1 MEKGVGTGLFFLLEA
16 IFYMV
21 LLMIIYFNKPRL
33 KTKDNKVYSFLIIV
47 AILELFTELFLDIV
61 GPRYQ
66 TLGFLSVFVAKLFCV
81 LLLMWI
87 TTLCSYIVMI
97 SLDMKGKQD
106 KFKKIKR
113 IFYIVFFVNMIAIFI
128 LPIDFVYVKQAGFT
142 TGPGV
147 NLVYIFSFVFS
158 FVGLACLIWNRK
170 NIRNKKFLPM
180 LIFLV
185 LGGFCSFIQF
195 KEPGLLLA
203 VPVHAYITFIM
214 YFTIENPDM
223 KMVEELEKNRK
234 LIDRNIEEKSNLLFE
249 LSHEVR
255 EPLKKINEIS
265 YNYKNTNSV
274 EELQESLKEI
284 NEKANDM
291 SLLVNDIL
299 DISITSRKNMQIY
312 EETYNPE
319 ALFKKLVMKFK
330 EENNNRI
337 TFSYSIPESMPKEL
351 YGDSVKIKQI
361 VNTVLTNAFKYTKEG
376 YVDLKVTNINKYDIA
391 RLIITVE
398 DTGCGMSID
407 KVNDILNNNKEFT
420 KEELDNLEKINIGI
434 KLANKLVIEMG
445 GILVIK
451 SEENKG
457 TKVTIIIDE
466 RIKEDNYNKML
477 EEDNYLKNIK
487 IAILGDKTRK
497 INKIR
502 DILKDYEVKTYLEKD
517 ELIEQIK
524 KKEKYDL
531 IILFDDM
538 KPSGIDVFKELKE
551 IKGYKTP
558 TVVLLEDNKISIKEH
573 YIEDGFTD
581 YLLLSNINEEIKK
594 LDKYLKG

>member
-1 MEKGVGTGLFFLLEA
+1 MQMGIASIGTCVLFGVILL
-16 IFYMV
+16 
-21 LLMIIYFNKPRL
+21 IIYFSKKRVNGKETRL
-33 KTKDNKVYSFLIIV
+33 YNYLLVLSFIGLIIEILCCITVANQEKFSFLT
-47 AILELFTELFLDIV
+47 ILVNRIWLLHISNWLFLFTV
-61 GPRYQ
+61 
-66 TLGFLSVFVAKLFCV
+66 
-81 LLLMWI
+81 
-87 TTLCSYIVMI
+87 YIVNI
-97 SLDMKGKQD
+97 S
-106 KFKKIKR
+106 F
-113 IFYIVFFVNMIAIFI
+113 
-128 LPIDFVYVKQAGFT
+128 
-142 TGPGV
+142 
-147 NLVYIFSFVFS
+147 
-158 FVGLACLIWNRK
+158 RK
-170 NIRNKKFLPM
+170 NIGKMYNHIKKFLLVLYFISVILLLVLPLNYYYENDIVYSYGASTNYLSFLALCCIIFWVISIVSNRNNIEWKKYIPLFS
-180 LIFLV
+180 LIGCVLIALLIRVNNPGFLV
-185 LGGFCSFIQF
+185 ISVTLF
-195 KEPGLLLA
+195 LT
-203 VPVHAYITFIM
+203 TFIM

-265 YNYKNTNSV
+265 YNYKNTNNV

-319 ALFKKLVMKFK
+319 SLFKKLVMKFK

-351 YGDSVKIKQI
+351 YGDSVKLKQI
-361 VNTVLTNAFKYTKEG
+361 VNTILTNAFKYTKEG

-407 KVNDILNNNKEFT
+407 KVNDILNNNKEFS
-420 KEELDNLEKINIGI
+420 KEELNNLEKINVGI

-457 TKVTIIIDE
+457 TKITVIIDE
-466 RIKEDNYNKML
+466 RIKEEDYNKIL
-477 EEDNYLKNIK
+477 EKDNYLNNTK
-487 IAILGDKTRK
+487 IAILGNKTK
-497 INKIR
+497 EISKIR
-502 DILKDYEVKTYLEKD
+502 DILKDYEVKTFLDKD
-517 ELIEQIK
+517 VLKEQIK
-524 KKEKYDL
+524 KHEKYSL
-531 IILFDDM
+531 IILFDEM
-538 KPSGIDVFKELKE
+538 EPSGLEVLKSLKKKRGFK
-551 IKGYKTP
+551 TA
-558 TVVLLEDNKISIKEH
+558 TVVLLDKSKESIKEH
-573 YIEDGFTD
+573 YIKDGFTE

>member
-1 MEKGVGTGLFFLLEA
+1 MGTGIFFLLEA

-33 KTKDNKVYSFLIIV
+33 KTKDNNVYSFLIVV
-47 AILELFTELFLDIV
+47 AILELLTELFLDII
-61 GPRYQ
+61 GPKYQ

-81 LLLMWI
+81 LLLLWI
-87 TTLCSYIVMI
+87 TTLCSYVVMV
-97 SLDMKGKQD
+97 SFDMKNKQE
-106 KFKKIKR
+106 KFEKVKKIFYV
-113 IFYIVFFVNMIAIFI
+113 IFIINMIAIFV
-128 LPIDFVYVKQAGFT
+128 LPIDFVYFKEAGYT

-158 FVGLACLIWNRK
+158 FVGVACLIWNIK

-180 LIFLV
+180 LIFLF
-185 LGGFCSFIQF
+185 LGGFGSYIQF

-203 VPVHAYITFIM
+203 VPIHAYITFIM

-265 YNYKNTNSV
+265 YNYKNTNNV

-319 ALFKKLVMKFK
+319 SLFKKLVMKFK

-337 TFSYSIPESMPKEL
+337 TFSYAIPESMPKEL

-407 KVNDILNNNKEFT
+407 KVNDILNNNKEFS
-420 KEELDNLEKINIGI
+420 KEELDNLEKINVGI

-466 RIKEDNYNKML
+466 QIKEDSYNKML
-477 EEDNYLKNIK
+477 EEDNYLRNTK

-502 DILKDYEVKTYLEKD
+502 DLMKQYEVKTYLEKE

-524 KKEKYDL
+524 KHEKYDL

-538 KPSGIDVFKELKE
+538 KPSGIEVLKSLKE

-558 TVVLLEDNKISIKEH
+558 TVVLLEDNKTSIKEH
-573 YIEDGFTD
+573 YIKDGFTD
-581 YLLLSNINEEIKK
+581 YLLLSDINEEIKK

>member
-1 MEKGVGTGLFFLLEA
+1 MGTGIFFLLEA

-33 KTKDNKVYSFLIIV
+33 KTKDNNVYSFLIVV
-47 AILELFTELFLDIV
+47 AILELLTELFLDII
-61 GPRYQ
+61 GPKYQ

-81 LLLMWI
+81 LLLLWI
-87 TTLCSYIVMI
+87 TTLCSYVVMV
-97 SLDMKGKQD
+97 SFDMKNKQE
-106 KFKKIKR
+106 KFEKVKKIFYV
-113 IFYIVFFVNMIAIFI
+113 IFIINMIAIFV
-128 LPIDFVYVKQAGFT
+128 LPIDFVYFKEAGYT
-142 TGPGV
+142 AGPGV

-158 FVGLACLIWNRK
+158 FVGVACLIWNIK

-180 LIFLV
+180 LIFLF
-185 LGGFCSFIQF
+185 LGGFGSYIQF

-203 VPVHAYITFIM
+203 VPIHAYITFIM

-265 YNYKNTNSV
+265 YNYKNTNNV

-319 ALFKKLVMKFK
+319 SLFKKLAMKFK

-337 TFSYSIPESMPKEL
+337 TFSYAIPESMPKEL
-351 YGDSVKIKQI
+351 YGDSVKLKQI

-407 KVNDILNNNKEFT
+407 KVNDILNNNKEFS
-420 KEELDNLEKINIGI
+420 KEELNNLEKINVGI

-466 RIKEDNYNKML
+466 QIKEDSYNKML
-477 EEDNYLKNIK
+477 EEDNYLRNTK

-502 DILKDYEVKTYLEKD
+502 DLMKQYEVKTYLEKE

-538 KPSGIDVFKELKE
+538 KPSGIEVLKSLKE

-558 TVVLLEDNKISIKEH
+558 TVVLLEDNKTSIKEH
-573 YIEDGFTD
+573 YIKDGFTD

>member
-1 MEKGVGTGLFFLLEA
+1 MQMGSASIGTCVLFGIILL
-16 IFYMV
+16 
-21 LLMIIYFNKPRL
+21 IIYFSKKRINGKE
-33 KTKDNKVYSFLIIV
+33 TKLYNYLLVLSFIGLIIEILCCITVANQEKFSFLT
-47 AILELFTELFLDIV
+47 ILVNRIWLLHISNWLFLFTV
-61 GPRYQ
+61 
-66 TLGFLSVFVAKLFCV
+66 
-81 LLLMWI
+81 
-87 TTLCSYIVMI
+87 YIVNI
-97 SLDMKGKQD
+97 S
-106 KFKKIKR
+106 F
-113 IFYIVFFVNMIAIFI
+113 
-128 LPIDFVYVKQAGFT
+128 
-142 TGPGV
+142 
-147 NLVYIFSFVFS
+147 
-158 FVGLACLIWNRK
+158 RK
-170 NIRNKKFLPM
+170 NIGKMYNHIKRFLLVLYFISVILLLVLPLNYYYENDIVYSYGASTNYLSFLALCCIIFWVISIVSNKNNIEWKKYIPLFS
-180 LIFLV
+180 LIGCVLIALLIRINNPGFLV
-185 LGGFCSFIQF
+185 ISVTLF
-195 KEPGLLLA
+195 LT
-203 VPVHAYITFIM
+203 TFIM

-337 TFSYSIPESMPKEL
+337 TFSYSIPESMPREL

-407 KVNDILNNNKEFT
+407 KVNDILNNNKEFS
-420 KEELDNLEKINIGI
+420 KEELNNLEKINVGI

-457 TKVTIIIDE
+457 TKITVIIDE
-466 RIKEDNYNKML
+466 RIKEEDYNKIL
-477 EEDNYLKNIK
+477 EKGNYLNNTK
-487 IAILGDKTRK
+487 IAILGNKTK
-497 INKIR
+497 EINKIR

-524 KKEKYDL
+524 KREKYDL

-538 KPSGIDVFKELKE
+538 KPSGIEVLKSLKE

-573 YIEDGFTD
+573 YIEDGFSA
-581 YLLLSNINEEIKK
+581 YLLSNINEEVKK

>member
-21 LLMIIYFNKPRL
+21 LLMIVYFNKPRL

-106 KFKKIKR
+106 KFKKIKG

-158 FVGLACLIWNRK
+158 FVGLACLIWNRE

-319 ALFKKLVMKFK
+319 SLFKKLVMKFK

-337 TFSYSIPESMPKEL
+337 TFSYTIPESMPKEL
-351 YGDSVKIKQI
+351 YGDSVKLKQI

-420 KEELDNLEKINIGI
+420 EEELNNLEKINIGI

-457 TKVTIIIDE
+457 TKITVIIDE
-466 RIKEDNYNKML
+466 RIKEEDYNKIL
-477 EEDNYLKNIK
+477 EKGNYLNNTK
-487 IAILGDKTRK
+487 IAILGNKTK
-497 INKIR
+497 EINKIR
-502 DILKDYEVKTYLEKD
+502 DILKDYEVKTFLDKD
-517 ELIEQIK
+517 VLKEQIK
-524 KKEKYDL
+524 KHEKYSL
-531 IILFDDM
+531 IILFDEM
-538 KPSGIDVFKELKE
+538 EPSGLEVLKSLKKKRGFK
-551 IKGYKTP
+551 IP
-558 TVVLLEDNKISIKEH
+558 TVVLLDKSKESIKEH
-573 YIEDGFTD
+573 YIKDGFTD

>member
-1 MEKGVGTGLFFLLEA
+1 MQMGIASIGTCVLFGVILL
-16 IFYMV
+16 
-21 LLMIIYFNKPRL
+21 IIYFSKKRVNGKETRL
-33 KTKDNKVYSFLIIV
+33 YNYLLVLSFIGLIIEILCCITVANQEKFSFLT
-47 AILELFTELFLDIV
+47 ILVNRIWLLHISNWLFLFTV
-61 GPRYQ
+61 
-66 TLGFLSVFVAKLFCV
+66 
-81 LLLMWI
+81 
-87 TTLCSYIVMI
+87 YIVNI
-97 SLDMKGKQD
+97 S
-106 KFKKIKR
+106 F
-113 IFYIVFFVNMIAIFI
+113 
-128 LPIDFVYVKQAGFT
+128 
-142 TGPGV
+142 
-147 NLVYIFSFVFS
+147 
-158 FVGLACLIWNRK
+158 RK
-170 NIRNKKFLPM
+170 NIGKMYNHIKKILLVLYFISVILLLVLPLNYYYENDIVYSYGASTNYLSFLALCCIIFWVISIVSNRNNIEWKKYIPLFS
-180 LIFLV
+180 LIGCVLIALLIRVNNPGFLV
-185 LGGFCSFIQF
+185 ISVTLF
-195 KEPGLLLA
+195 LT
-203 VPVHAYITFIM
+203 TFII

-265 YNYKNTNSV
+265 YNYKNTNNV

-312 EETYNPE
+312 EEVYNPE
-319 ALFKKLVMKFK
+319 SLFKKLVMKFK

-351 YGDSVKIKQI
+351 YGDSVKLKQI

-407 KVNDILNNNKEFT
+407 KVNDILNNNKEFS
-420 KEELDNLEKINIGI
+420 KEELDNLEKINVGI

-457 TKVTIIIDE
+457 TKITVIIDE
-466 RIKEDNYNKML
+466 RIKEEDYNKIL
-477 EEDNYLKNIK
+477 EKGNYLNNTK
-487 IAILGDKTRK
+487 IAILGNKTK
-497 INKIR
+497 EINKIR
-502 DILKDYEVKTYLEKD
+502 DILKDYEVKTFLDKD
-517 ELIEQIK
+517 VLKEQIK
-524 KKEKYDL
+524 KHEKYSL
-531 IILFDDM
+531 IILFDEM
-538 KPSGIDVFKELKE
+538 EPSGLEVLKSLKKKRGFK
-551 IKGYKTP
+551 IP
-558 TVVLLEDNKISIKEH
+558 TVILLDKSKESIKEH
-573 YIEDGFTD
+573 YIKDGFTD

>member
-1 MEKGVGTGLFFLLEA
+1 MQMGIASIGTCVLFGVILL
-16 IFYMV
+16 
-21 LLMIIYFNKPRL
+21 IIYFSKKRVNGKETRL
-33 KTKDNKVYSFLIIV
+33 YNYLLVLSFIGLIIEILCCITVANQEKFSFLT
-47 AILELFTELFLDIV
+47 ILVNRIWLLHISNWLFLFTV
-61 GPRYQ
+61 
-66 TLGFLSVFVAKLFCV
+66 
-81 LLLMWI
+81 
-87 TTLCSYIVMI
+87 YIVNI
-97 SLDMKGKQD
+97 S
-106 KFKKIKR
+106 F
-113 IFYIVFFVNMIAIFI
+113 
-128 LPIDFVYVKQAGFT
+128 
-142 TGPGV
+142 
-147 NLVYIFSFVFS
+147 
-158 FVGLACLIWNRK
+158 RK
-170 NIRNKKFLPM
+170 NIGKMYNHIKKFLLVLYFISVILLLVLPLNYYYENDIVYSYGASTNYLSFLALCCIIFWVISIVSNRNNIEWKKYIPLFS
-180 LIFLV
+180 LIGCVLIALLIRVNNPGFLV
-185 LGGFCSFIQF
+185 ISVTLF
-195 KEPGLLLA
+195 LT
-203 VPVHAYITFIM
+203 TFIM
-214 YFTIENPDM
+214 YFTIENPDI

-265 YNYKNTNSV
+265 YNYKNTNNV

-319 ALFKKLVMKFK
+319 SLFKKLVMKFK

-337 TFSYSIPESMPKEL
+337 TFSYTIPESMPKEL
-351 YGDSVKIKQI
+351 YGDSVKLKQI
-361 VNTVLTNAFKYTKEG
+361 VNTLLTNAFKYTKEG

-407 KVNDILNNNKEFT
+407 KVNDILNNNKEFS
-420 KEELDNLEKINIGI
+420 KEELNNLEKINVGI

-466 RIKEDNYNKML
+466 QIKEDSYNKML
-477 EEDNYLKNIK
+477 EEDNYLRNTK

-502 DILKDYEVKTYLEKD
+502 DLMKQYEVKTYLEKE

-538 KPSGIDVFKELKE
+538 KPSGIEVLKSLKE

-558 TVVLLEDNKISIKEH
+558 TVVLLEDNKTSIKEH
-573 YIEDGFTD
+573 YIKDGFTD
-581 YLLLSNINEEIKK
+581 YLLLSDINEEIKK

>member
-1 MEKGVGTGLFFLLEA
+1 MQMGIASIGTCVLFGIILL
-16 IFYMV
+16 
-21 LLMIIYFNKPRL
+21 IIYFSKKRINGKE
-33 KTKDNKVYSFLIIV
+33 TKLYNYLLVLSFIGLIIEILCCITVANQEKFSFLT
-47 AILELFTELFLDIV
+47 ILVNRLWLLHISNWLFLFTV
-61 GPRYQ
+61 
-66 TLGFLSVFVAKLFCV
+66 
-81 LLLMWI
+81 
-87 TTLCSYIVMI
+87 YIVNI
-97 SLDMKGKQD
+97 S
-106 KFKKIKR
+106 F
-113 IFYIVFFVNMIAIFI
+113 
-128 LPIDFVYVKQAGFT
+128 
-142 TGPGV
+142 
-147 NLVYIFSFVFS
+147 
-158 FVGLACLIWNRK
+158 RK
-170 NIRNKKFLPM
+170 NIGKMYNHIKRFLLVLYFISVILLLVLPLNYYYENDIVYSYGASTNYLSFLALCCIIFWVISIVSNKNNIEWKKYIPLFS
-180 LIFLV
+180 LIGCVLIALLIRINNPGFLV
-185 LGGFCSFIQF
+185 ISVTLF
-195 KEPGLLLA
+195 LT
-203 VPVHAYITFIM
+203 TFIM

-420 KEELDNLEKINIGI
+420 EEELNNLEKINIGI

-487 IAILGDKTRK
+487 IAILGNKTRK

-524 KKEKYDL
+524 KHEKYSL
-531 IILFDDM
+531 IILFDEM
-538 KPSGIDVFKELKE
+538 EPSGLEVLKSL
-551 IKGYKTP
+551 KKKRGFKTP
-558 TVVLLEDNKISIKEH
+558 TVVLLDKSKESIKEH
-573 YIEDGFTD
+573 YIKDGFTD

>member
-1 MEKGVGTGLFFLLEA
+1 MGTGIFFLLEA

-33 KTKDNKVYSFLIIV
+33 KTKDNNVYSFLIVV
-47 AILELFTELFLDIV
+47 AILELLTELFLDII
-61 GPRYQ
+61 GPKYQ

-81 LLLMWI
+81 LLLLWI
-87 TTLCSYIVMI
+87 TTLCSYVVMV
-97 SLDMKGKQD
+97 SFDMKNKQE
-106 KFKKIKR
+106 KFEKVKKIFYV
-113 IFYIVFFVNMIAIFI
+113 IFIINMIAIFV
-128 LPIDFVYVKQAGFT
+128 LPIDFVYFKEAGYT

-158 FVGLACLIWNRK
+158 FVGVACLIWNIK

-180 LIFLV
+180 LIFLF
-185 LGGFCSFIQF
+185 LGGFGSYIQF

-203 VPVHAYITFIM
+203 VPIHAYITFIM

-265 YNYKNTNSV
+265 YNYKNTNNV

-319 ALFKKLVMKFK
+319 SLFKKLVMKFK

-337 TFSYSIPESMPKEL
+337 TFSYAIPESMPKEL
-351 YGDSVKIKQI
+351 YGDSVKLKQI

-407 KVNDILNNNKEFT
+407 KVNDILNNNKEFS
-420 KEELDNLEKINIGI
+420 KEELNNLEKINVGI

-466 RIKEDNYNKML
+466 QIKEDSYNKML
-477 EEDNYLKNIK
+477 EEDNYLRNTK

-502 DILKDYEVKTYLEKD
+502 DLMKQYEVKTYLEKE

-538 KPSGIDVFKELKE
+538 KPSGIEVLKSLKE

-558 TVVLLEDNKISIKEH
+558 TVVLLEDNKTSIKEH
-573 YIEDGFTD
+573 YIKDGFTE
-581 YLLLSNINEEIKK
+581 YLLLSDINEEIKK